1 MQATTRI
8 EAGKGMSK
16 RRVPE
21 ELAMAQLLGL
31 AVFGEKVA
39 ARTYALMGELEPRY
53 TDLMRKFAGMEG
65 KHGAWFAQAA
75 RDNGWGLDRDFA
87 DRELGY
93 LLDQVHQYHAQ
104 GDFDALAV
112 LQGFIVEC
120 LAIST
125 YEPFLEISSQYGGL
139 ERMLAQALADE
150 LYHVGWV
157 TRYLSLRFFDATDAF
172 MQLVERVNARGVDCV
187 GGTLMNITDCLATVG
202 LRGPDCAAA
211 MADTYTSFLTGVGI
225 DQKSATRSVVA
236 LFHPVMRKY
245 RRGEKTK

>member
-1 MQATTRI
+1 MTHSNVCTSDPR
-8 EAGKGMSK
+8 

-21 ELAMAQLLGL
+21 ELAMSQLMGL

-53 TDLMRKFAGMEG
+53 AELMRKFASMEG

-75 RDNGWGLDRDFA
+75 RENGWNLDREFA
-87 DRELGY
+87 KRELGY
-93 LLDQVHQYHAQ
+93 LVDQVHEYHAAR
-104 GDFDALAV
+104 DFDALAV

-125 YEPFLEISSQYGGL
+125 YEPFIDISRGYAGL
-139 ERMLAQALADE
+139 EGMLRQALADE
-150 LYHVGWV
+150 RYHVSWV
-157 TRYLSLRFFDATDAF
+157 TRYLGLRFFDDAESF
-172 MQLVERVNARGVDCV
+172 MLLAERVNARGVDCV
-187 GGTLMNITDCLATVG
+187 GGTLMNITDCLTTVG

-211 MADTYTSFLTGVGI
+211 MADTYSALLTDVGT
-225 DQKSATRSVVA
+225 DEKSATRSVVA

-245 RRGEKTK
+245 RHGERTK